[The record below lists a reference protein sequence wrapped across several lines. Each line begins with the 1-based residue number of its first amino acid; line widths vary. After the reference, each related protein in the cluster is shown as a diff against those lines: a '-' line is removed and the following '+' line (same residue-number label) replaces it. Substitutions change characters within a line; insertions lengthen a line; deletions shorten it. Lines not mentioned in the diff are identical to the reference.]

1 MKPDEIY
8 LRYQAYQHLLTE
20 GYTSE
25 DAREMISEGKWD
37 RAKALGAL
45 ALGSTGLLGGNAAH
59 ASSAMDRDAD
69 LQMAQSIEDK
79 GRGINWQSIE
89 DKSRGINWGK
99 KNIRTGK
106 KDMLP
111 SGGSIIFTGSDFGMT
126 HDEYLELIDQY
137 KRSLSQFN
145 GFRDMIKMASEDA
158 QNASIEDQVKR
169 AHAKGMFKGME
180 IEDAMERAG
189 VLDKN
194 LSELDDMME
203 KAVREMIQ
211 FLTSLDRAGYIDW
224 SK

>member
-69 LQMAQSIEDK
+69 LQMAQSIEDE
-79 GRGINWQSIE
+79 G
-89 DKSRGINWGK
+89 RGINWGK

-145 GFRDMIKMASEDA
+145 GFRDMIKMASEDV
-158 QNASIEDQVKR
+158 QNASIEDHVKR
-169 AHAKGMFKGME
+169 AHVKGIFKGME

-194 LSELDDMME
+194 LSELSDMME
-203 KAVREMIQ
+203 KTIKEMIQ

>member
-1 MKPDEIY
+1 MKLDEIY

-69 LQMAQSIEDK
+69 LQMAQSIED
-79 GRGINWQSIE
+79 RG
-89 DKSRGINWGK
+89 KGINWGK

-158 QNASIEDQVKR
+158 QNASIEDHVKR
-169 AHAKGMFKGME
+169 AHVKGIFKGME

-194 LSELDDMME
+194 LSELSDMME
-203 KAVREMIQ
+203 KTIKEMIQ

>member
-20 GYTSE
+20 GHSSE
-25 DAREMISEGKWD
+25 DAREMISEGRWD

-69 LQMAQSIEDK
+69 IQMSQSID
-79 GRGINWQSIE
+79 
-89 DKSRGINWGK
+89 DKSGGIKWGK
-99 KNIRTGK
+99 KNVRTGE

-111 SGGSIIFTGSDFGMT
+111 SGGDVIFTGSDFGMT
-126 HDEYLELIDQY
+126 HDEFLELIDQY
-137 KRSLSQFN
+137 KKSLSQFN
-145 GFRDMIKMASEDA
+145 GFRDMIKLASEDI
-158 QNASIEDQVKR
+158 QNASIEDHVKSAYDR
-169 AHAKGMFKGME
+169 GIFKGTEME
-180 IEDAMERAG
+180 VMMERAG

-194 LSELDDMME
+194 LSELSQMME
-203 KAVREMIQ
+203 KSLREMIQ